1 MLKTSLNT
9 RNALATFDVNGWG
22 GRIRTWGRKKNEKYV
37 EEPFII
43 MKINEKIVQNS
54 RYINAIKARVGVE
67 EEGAAAASSGSYT
80 ISILDMLSLP
90 SLSQI
95 STYYVHICVT
105 AFSYVVQRSFVC
117 WRPLSQ
123 NESYLQP
130 RPF

>member
-1 MLKTSLNT
+1 M
-9 RNALATFDVNGWG
+9 ATFDVNGWG
-22 GRIRTWGRKKNEKYV
+22 GRRRTWRRKKNEKYV

-95 STYYVHICVT
+95 STYYVHIRIT
-105 AFSYVVQRSFVC
+105 AISYVVQGSSVR
-117 WRPLSQ
+117 WRPFSQ
-123 NESYLQP
+123 NESYLRLP
-130 RPF
+130 PC

>member
-1 MLKTSLNT
+1 MSLNT
-9 RNALATFDVNGWG
+9 SNAVLATFDINGWG
-22 GRIRTWGRKKNEKYV
+22 GRRRTWGRKKNEKYV

-43 MKINEKIVQNS
+43 MKINEKIVQNF

-67 EEGAAAASSGSYT
+67 EEGTAAASSGSYT

-105 AFSYVVQRSFVC
+105 AFSYVVQCSFFR

>member
-95 STYYVHICVT
+95 STYYVHIRIT
-105 AFSYVVQRSFVC
+105 AISYVVQGSSVR
-117 WRPLSQ
+117 WRPFSQ
-123 NESYLQP
+123 NESYLRLP
-130 RPF
+130 PC